1 MRVIDLQGTTTNI
14 PDSHHG
20 AAGWRPDAGRSPLEG
35 HVKDHGSQEISPT
48 TNEGWEPPPGE
59 KKIGPIRGCTSLKKS
74 QV

>member
-1 MRVIDLQGTTTNI
+1 M
-14 PDSHHG
+14 
-20 AAGWRPDAGRSPLEG
+20 EG